1 MEKLFGLYISLHQL
15 IFIPRILFSLS
26 PMQKRVVIALGG
38 NALIKKGQK
47 GTIYEQFANTRESCR
62 SIVQMIKKGWD
73 VVITH
78 GNGPQVGALVLQNQ
92 AARDITPEMPLGIC
106 VAESEG
112 LIGYMVQQCLS
123 NALKRE
129 HIEKP
134 VIALITQVIVN
145 PKDPSLLHPT
155 KPIGPY
161 YSEDEAIRMLKQGY
175 HLTRMPRGW
184 RIVVPSPDPLRIV
197 EGDIIRKMLDDKIIV
212 IASGG
217 GGMPVIEKEGWG
229 LDGLEAVVDKDLA
242 AERLAEAVN
251 AQVLL
256 ILTDV
261 EKVYLKYNTP
271 SQTPLETVT
280 YEEMKQH
287 YLNGEFPEGN
297 MGPKILAALRFLEFG
312 GERVIISTI
321 EQGWEALQGKTGTVI
336 LRQ

>member
-1 MEKLFGLYISLHQL
+1 MK
-15 IFIPRILFSLS
+15 
-26 PMQKRVVIALGG
+26 KRVVIALGG
-38 NALIKKGQK
+38 NALIKKGQR
-47 GTIYEQFANTRESCR
+47 GTIYEQFANTRESSR
-62 SIVQMIKKGWD
+62 SIVEMIKKGWD

-92 AARDITPEMPLGIC
+92 VARDITPEMPLGIC

-129 HIEKP
+129 QIDKP
-134 VIALITQVIVN
+134 VIALITQVIVD
-145 PKDPSLLHPT
+145 PKDPSLKNPT

-161 YSEDEAIRMLKQGY
+161 YSEDESLRMLKQGY
-175 HLTRMPRGW
+175 HLTRLSRGW

-197 EGDIIRKMLDDKIIV
+197 EGDIIRKMLDDGIIV

-242 AERLAEAVN
+242 AERLAEAVG

-261 EKVYLKYNTP
+261 EKVYLQYDTP
-271 SQTPLETVT
+271 AQHPIDTIT
-280 YEEMKQH
+280 YTEMKQY
-287 YLNGEFPEGN
+287 YLDGEFPQGS

-312 GERVIISTI
+312 GERVIISNI
-321 EQGWEALQGKTGTVI
+321 EQGWEALQGKTGTLI
-336 LRQ
+336 TRK

>member
-1 MEKLFGLYISLHQL
+1 MN
-15 IFIPRILFSLS
+15 
-26 PMQKRVVIALGG
+26 KRAVIALGG
-38 NALIKKGQK
+38 NALIKKEQK

-62 SIVQMIKKGWD
+62 SIVQMIKESWD

-92 AARDITPEMPLGIC
+92 IAKDITPEMPLGIC

-112 LIGYMVQQCLS
+112 LIGYMVQQCLL

-129 HIEKP
+129 QIDKA
-134 VIALITQVIVN
+134 VIALITQVIVDPN
-145 PKDPSLLHPT
+145 DPSLTNPT

-161 YSEDEAIRMLKQGY
+161 YSEEESFEMLKQGY
-175 HLTRMPRGW
+175 HMTKQPRGW
-184 RIVVPSPDPLRIV
+184 RMVVPSPDPLRIV
-197 EGDIIRKMLDDKIIV
+197 EGGIIRKMLDDDIIV

-242 AERLAEAVN
+242 AERLAEAVG

-261 EKVYLKYNTP
+261 EKVFLHYNTA
-271 SQTPLETVT
+271 QQQPLDKVT
-280 YEEMKQH
+280 YNELKEY
-287 YLNGEFPEGN
+287 YLSGHFPPGN

-312 GERVIISTI
+312 GDRVIISNI
-321 EQGWEALQGKTGTVI
+321 EQGWEALQGKTGTLIV
-336 LRQ
+336 RG

>member
-1 MEKLFGLYISLHQL
+1 MK
-15 IFIPRILFSLS
+15 
-26 PMQKRVVIALGG
+26 KRVVIALGG
-38 NALIKKGQK
+38 NALIKKDQK

-62 SIVQMIKKGWD
+62 SIVQMIKEGWD

-129 HIEKP
+129 CIEKS

-145 PKDPSLLHPT
+145 PKDPSLSNPT

-161 YSEDEAIRMLKQGY
+161 YAEDEAISMLKQGY
-175 HLTRMPRGW
+175 HLTRLPRGW

-197 EGDIIRKMLDDKIIV
+197 EGDIIRKMLDDDIIV

-261 EKVYLKYNTP
+261 EKVYLQYNTP

-280 YEEMKQH
+280 YDEMKKY
-287 YLNGEFPEGN
+287 YLDGEFPEGN

-312 GERVIISTI
+312 GERVIISNI
-321 EQGWEALQGKTGTVI
+321 EQGWEALQGKTGTLIV
-336 LRQ
+336 RK